1 MDAQTKAALKNQMIK
16 QAYFEKIGYAP
27 HPGQALFHQS
37 DARFRFA
44 NCGRRFGKAEAI
56 TNEIPMADGTFKLM
70 RDVQAGDFV
79 LGPNGKPAEVVGTT
93 GEMLNREC
101 AKVIFNDGTEIV
113 VDKEHLWQVV
123 DKGAR
128 KALTETNTRRIYHE
142 KVLTTAQMQETV
154 HVGKKKESNY
164 AIPLID
170 FVRYP
175 TQNLPV
181 DPYLLGVWLGD
192 GSKDGNIITTADE
205 EILESITDLGFTYKR
220 YSQYGY
226 YVHGLRQELQNLY
239 VFDYV
244 DSARNTKSL
253 VGEKF
258 VPEQYLIGD
267 FQQRMAI
274 LQGLMDTDGT
284 IGKNGHVQFTSTTKQ
299 LADSVHQLV
308 TSLGMKAHRY
318 TRKTSYQYKGQK
330 LQGKLSYTVH
340 FWPHKVVF
348 RLSRKQSLIHSTSS
362 PIQQYR
368 FITDIVDNESVPV
381 KCIKVAR
388 ADGLYLTSRNYVVTH
403 NSLMV
408 ARDLEPYLLQP
419 NKHYWIVGPTYDL
432 AEKEFRVIWRDM
444 IIGLKLGK
452 DPGID
457 KVYNKR
463 GGTMFIN
470 FKRWNTLLEV
480 KSAQNP
486 ENLVGESLDKVIM
499 SEAAKHTKE
508 TWDRYIRPA
517 LGDRRGGADFVTTPE
532 GFNWLYDEWMHG
544 QDPSFIDYDS
554 WKFPSWM
561 NTVIFP
567 GGEQDPEIQL
577 LRRTMSPSAFTQEIG
592 ADFGS
597 FVGKIYGDWDVSKH
611 VKPHTYRPDWPNYI
625 AFDFGFTNP
634 TAAIEF
640 QVSPRDEIFIWRE
653 YYKSFTRLETVLSDL
668 KSREQPPGYHIN
680 LTFGDAADPEAIESI
695 NEHFAP
701 CVGDPNAKTNW
712 RDGIDLVNSFLMRDD
727 GEDEFGG
734 PLQSVPA
741 LFVDP
746 TCLNTISE
754 FNNYRADP
762 KSNGTN
768 TAESARK
775 QDDHAMDAIRYGLV
789 HIYKLGA
796 VYSLSDAIEIK
807 STSTVPAIAAQPATD
822 GEHKPKPRP
831 NVKPSQLGDVN
842 DSISDSG
849 YDELLNSG
857 SGLVFASGGAE
868 GFFTQ
873 IGEF

>member
-1 MDAQTKAALKNQMIK
+1 MDQKTKDKLLK
-16 QAYFEKIGYAP
+16 QAYFNKIGYKP
-27 HPGQALFHQS
+27 HEQQSLFHNS

-79 LGPNGKPAEVVGTT
+79 LGPNGKPTEVVGTT

-128 KALTETNTRRIYHE
+128 KALTETNTRRIYRE

-192 GSKDGNIITTADE
+192 GSKDGNIITTVDD

-267 FQQRMAI
+267 FQQRMAM

-368 FITDIVDNESVPV
+368 FITDIVDHESVPV

-408 ARDLEPYLLQP
+408 ARDIQPKLLMP
-419 NKHYWIVGPTYDL
+419 NKQLWIVGPTYDL
-432 AEKEFRVIWRDM
+432 AEKEFRVIWQDL
-444 IIGLKLGK
+444 IIKQGFGK
-452 DPGID
+452 DPQVS

-463 GGTMFIN
+463 QGNMHIH
-470 FKRWNTLLEV
+470 FKKWNALLEV

-486 ENLVGESLDKVIM
+486 ENLVGESLDHVIM
-499 SEAAKHTKE
+499 SEAAKHTQE

-517 LGDRRGGADFVTTPE
+517 LSDRRGSADFATTPE
-532 GFNWLYDEWMHG
+532 GFNWLYEQWMLG
-544 QDPSFIDYDS
+544 QNPEFPEYES
-554 WKFPSWM
+554 WKFPSWY
-561 NTVIFP
+561 NVAIYP
-567 GGEQDPEIQL
+567 GGENDPEIKL
-577 LRRTMSPSAFTQEIG
+577 LKRTMSSTSFTQEIA
-592 ADFGS
+592 ADFGA
-597 FVGKIYGDWDVSKH
+597 FLGKIYGDWDVSKH
-611 VKPHTYRPDWPNYI
+611 IKNHEYNPAWPNYI

-634 TAAIEF
+634 TAAVEF
-640 QVSPRDEIFIWRE
+640 QIDPQDRIYVWRE
-653 YYKSFTRLETVLSDL
+653 YYKSFTRLETTLYDM
-668 KSREQPPGYHIN
+668 KNREQPKDYKID
-680 LTFGDAADPEAIESI
+680 LCFGDAADPEAIETI
-695 NEHFAP
+695 NAKFAP

-712 RDGIDLVNSFLMRDD
+712 RDGIDLVTSFLERDE
-727 GEDEFGG
+727 GEDEYGA
-734 PLQSVPA
+734 PLEKVPA

-746 TCLNTISE
+746 RCENTIRE
-754 FNNYRADP
+754 FNNYKADP

-768 TAESARK
+768 TAEAAKK
-775 QDDHAMDAIRYGLV
+775 QDDHAMDALRYGLV
-789 HIYKLGA
+789 HIYRLGA
-796 VYSLSDAIEIK
+796 TYRLSDA
-807 STSTVPAIAAQPATD
+807 TVIRTNADSVTKAGDAPNLGQQMPT
-822 GEHKPKPRP
+822 PKPITDVSR
-831 NVKPSQLGDVN
+831 LADVN
-842 DSISDSG
+842 DSNIGNNGSALTQAMASVGGLYFEMSNGQEG
-849 YDELLNSG
+849 Y
-857 SGLVFASGGAE
+857 
-868 GFFTQ
+868 FTQ